1 MKISN
6 KTVNVIWGILLFSI
20 LAFPRIFQFVKIF
33 LCLLLIAA
41 NLVTRRGITL
51 WKPVVCFTVLWM
63 VYSALAIAF
72 GILYGNPAAGIYAF
86 FRVNVVNV
94 LLFFALMVSICREE
108 AYEATFKAI
117 LCATLF
123 IAVYN
128 LTFIAC
134 GFLGT
139 SIPFLEKLD
148 ATARLQFHEGYS
160 HVVTT
165 NLSMT
170 ILLFPLLVMLI
181 NESGTH
187 AIVGKRALIGT
198 TVLCAAAMVLSG
210 RRILWLCL
218 VLGVFALFFINTRR
232 IEDQMK
238 LLVIGVLVLVA
249 GILFAE
255 KTGMLSIS
263 GLIARFKDAFAS
275 IDQNGTEN
283 ERLVQGKYLIEWFKK
298 EPFFGNGAG
307 AVIPG
312 FARSTKEP
320 WNFELSYHE
329 MLFQSG
335 LIGAFFYFLSLAVIF
350 VESIQAAQVD
360 RLVGSAIL
368 VAYVCVL
375 GANGTNPYYSSSFDF
390 MIFLFLPF
398 MLAELVQG
406 RENSIR
412 NETVFEGARPLQGAI
427 PVRQAY
433 IEKQQK
439 GI

>member
-255 KTGMLSIS
+255 KTV
-263 GLIARFKDAFAS
+263 
-275 IDQNGTEN
+275 GTE
-283 ERLVQGKYLIEWFKK
+283 LV
-298 EPFFGNGAG
+298 
-307 AVIPG
+307 
-312 FARSTKEP
+312 R
-320 WNFELSYHE
+320 
-329 MLFQSG
+329 
-335 LIGAFFYFLSLAVIF
+335 
-350 VESIQAAQVD
+350 
-360 RLVGSAIL
+360 
-368 VAYVCVL
+368 
-375 GANGTNPYYSSSFDF
+375 
-390 MIFLFLPF
+390 
-398 MLAELVQG
+398 
-406 RENSIR
+406 
-412 NETVFEGARPLQGAI
+412 
-427 PVRQAY
+427 
-433 IEKQQK
+433 
-439 GI
+439 